1 MSHGSSTIKVGFLG
15 GGKMAKAIAAAI
27 VRAGMCSAS
36 DINMSSR
43 TEDSMKA
50 IAALGYKAGTN
61 TEARLCS
68 LIQLIRLIGTVTER
82 THGGILFVTVKPA
95 GALAVLE
102 EVRNSLSCVAVLV
115 SACVGVPLA
124 ELCNAAPGI
133 PVARIMPNVLCAVGE
148 GATGFCMNSCNEDA
162 KALLLRVLKAFG
174 PVHAISEDLF
184 DAYSAISGSSPAFVC
199 TFIEAMIDGGVKCGL
214 PRQLATEAALQ
225 SVRGT
230 AILAQTSGV
239 HPALIRDDI
248 TSPGGT
254 TIAGVLAMERRAL
267 RAAGRH
273 PFQTARAFYPPYSE
287 IPTLWD

>member
-61 TEARLCS
+61 TEARLS
-68 LIQLIRLIGTVTER
+68 
-82 THGGILFVTVKPA
+82 
-95 GALAVLE
+95 
-102 EVRNSLSCVAVLV
+102 
-115 SACVGVPLA
+115 
-124 ELCNAAPGI
+124 
-133 PVARIMPNVLCAVGE
+133 
-148 GATGFCMNSCNEDA
+148 TGFCMNSCNEDA

-267 RAAGRH
+267 RAAVAEGVEAACDRSKEIRSLLE
-273 PFQTARAFYPPYSE
+273 ARLNNWNSAVDILNQSRVPLYVSHRRETPVSDCACLLPALLGDPD
-287 IPTLWD
+287 IMGLK